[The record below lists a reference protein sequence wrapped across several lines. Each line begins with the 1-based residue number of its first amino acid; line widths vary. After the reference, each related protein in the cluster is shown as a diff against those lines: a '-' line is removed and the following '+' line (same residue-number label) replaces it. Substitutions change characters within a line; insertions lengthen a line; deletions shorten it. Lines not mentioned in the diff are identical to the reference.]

1 MAASASPLRR
11 SLIALIVILTLA
23 PAGHAFAKADLG
35 PSLVQR
41 LTSAAPSDA
50 LEVIVTYH
58 GAGPVTAAQ
67 LDTLRAIGVGGL
79 YFRMLPMA
87 AVVATPAQIEAIAA
101 QPDVRSVWFNDP
113 LEYEMAQ
120 ARTLSSV
127 DQLAANEQLRTPEG
141 LPFTG
146 RGVGILVNDS
156 GVDATHPDLQFGT
169 KVIQNVLGHAGGPI
183 NAGSLE
189 PLLYIENVPN
199 TDVAG
204 SHGTHVA
211 GIAAGLGTMS
221 DGLYAG
227 AARGANII
235 GFGSGAAISI
245 LNTAGAFDYALA
257 NRQRYNIR
265 VITNSFGGPST
276 IGQPFN
282 PNDPIVVASKQL
294 ADNGVITVFSA
305 GNSGSGP
312 DTITG
317 PYKKSPWVVLA
328 GNGTKDG
335 TLAPSSSRGRIAG
348 GVYEVTIGNE
358 TFTVEDR
365 PTLVTPG
372 TAIAAPR
379 ALATVDAT
387 GNIGFQ
393 SDLEALGPTHAPFYS
408 IKSGT
413 SMAAPHVAGLVAI
426 LLEAN
431 PSLGWR
437 EVKSILKATATNMSG
452 YEPWEVGAGHANIE
466 AAVAM
471 ALGKRSDFGL
481 ANNLTRP
488 GGFNA
493 NATIVESP
501 EVRNYSIPFMPAP
514 RGQTASV
521 EFDLGPEVAVVT
533 ARWAQPT
540 GSPCTCA
547 VILIDPDGKSFGSG
561 IAQPVLA
568 PIVSAAAPGKPG
580 RWKVTMR
587 GIGAVSGV
595 AVDPLQLTNGVA
607 GPGTA
612 NVTVKTFIT
621 QGFTGLNDI
630 ASHPMRGVIEFA
642 ASNRLAD
649 SLDSGRFNPDRK
661 IDRIAAAEYLVTG
674 FGIRQRLDLSGRRL
688 FSDLLNTDPAAEVFA
703 QMVTARG
710 ALLFDL
716 DHDAKPVSLVD
727 RSRGMF
733 KPNADMERQEL
744 AYSLIQALGL
754 QKTAEATTGP
764 VTAPYEG
771 ARIVLSD
778 EDRIRPDLRGYV
790 QVALDLGILT
800 AEFFVDDT
808 NPLSPKIKAV
818 FKPAEG
824 ITRADYTLAA
834 VQANLHHLK

>member
-1 MAASASPLRR
+1 MAASMPLRIR
-11 SLIALIVILTLA
+11 RLTGLLIVFAVTTA
-23 PAGHAFAKADLG
+23 VPAFATADLG
-35 PSLVQR
+35 PTLVQR
-41 LTSAAPSDA
+41 LASAAPADQ
-50 LEVIVTYH
+50 LDVIVTYH
-58 GAGPVTAAQ
+58 GDGPLSAAQ
-67 LDTLRAIGVGGL
+67 IDRLRAIGVGGV
-79 YFRMLPMA
+79 YFHALPMA
-87 AVVATPAQIEAIAA
+87 GVVATPAQIDAIAA
-101 QPDVRSVWFNDP
+101 MADVRSVWLNDR
-113 LEYEMAQ
+113 LVYEMAQ
-120 ARTLSSV
+120 ARTLTSV
-127 DQLAANEQLRTPEG
+127 DQLAANEQLRTPAG
-141 LPFTG
+141 LPYTG

-156 GVDATHPDLQFGT
+156 GVDGTHPDLLFGT

-183 NAGSLE
+183 NAGTLE
-189 PLLYIENVPN
+189 PLLNIENVPN

-227 AARGANII
+227 AARGAHII
-235 GFGSGAAISI
+235 GYGSGAAVSI

-257 NRQRYNIR
+257 NHERYNIR

-282 PNDPIVVASKQL
+282 PNDPIVVASKKL
-294 ADNGVITVFSA
+294 ADVGVITVFSA

-312 DTITG
+312 DSITG

-328 GNGTKDG
+328 GNGTKAG
-335 TLAPSSSRGRIAG
+335 TLAATSSRGRIAG

-365 PTLVTPG
+365 PTVVAPG

-379 ALATVDAT
+379 ALATADAT

-393 SDLEALGPTHAPFYS
+393 NELEVLGPELAPFYS

-431 PSLGWR
+431 PDLGWR
-437 EVKSILKATATNMSG
+437 DVKAILKATATNMSG

-471 ALGKRSDFGL
+471 ALGMRSDFGL

-493 NATIVESP
+493 NATVTESP
-501 EVRNYSIPFMPAP
+501 VVNTYSIPFMPAP
-514 RGQTASV
+514 RGQTGSV
-521 EFDLGPEVAVVT
+521 QFDLGPEVAVVT
-533 ARWAQPT
+533 ARWQQPT

-547 VILIDPDGKSFGSG
+547 VVLIDPDGKSYGSG

-580 RWKVTMR
+580 RWTVTMR

-595 AVDPLQLTNGVA
+595 AIDPLQLTNGVA

-612 NVTVKTFIT
+612 NVTVRTYVT
-621 QGFTGLNDI
+621 EGFTGLTDI
-630 ASHPMRGVIEFA
+630 ATHPMRGVIEFA

-649 SLDSGRFNPDRK
+649 SLPSGEFKPDKK
-661 IDRIAAAEYLVTG
+661 IDRIEAAEYLVSG
-674 FGIRQRLDLSGRRL
+674 FGIRQRLDLTRRNL
-688 FSDLLNTDPAAEVFA
+688 FTDLLNRAPSAEVFA

-733 KPNADMERQEL
+733 KPNADVERQEL
-744 AYSLIQALGL
+744 AYALIQSLGL
-754 QKTAEATTGP
+754 QKTAESITGP

-778 EDRIRPDLRGYV
+778 EQKIRPELRGYV
-790 QVALDLGILT
+790 QLVLDLGILT
-800 AEFFVDDT
+800 AQVYVDNS
-808 NPLSPKIKAV
+808 NPLAPKIRAL
-818 FKPAEG
+818 FRPTEG
-824 ITRADYTLAA
+824 ITRAEYALGA

>member
-1 MAASASPLRR
+1 MAGLTRPVLAFLL
-11 SLIALIVILTLA
+11 LITF
-23 PAGHAFAKADLG
+23 PAVAADLG
-35 PSLVQR
+35 PTLVQR
-41 LTSAAPSDA
+41 LQSAAPTD
-50 LEVIVTYH
+50 LIEVVVTFK
-58 GAGPVTAAQ
+58 GAGPVSGTQ
-67 LDTLRAIGVGGL
+67 LEALGAIGVKGL
-79 YFRMLPMA
+79 YFQRLPMA
-87 AVVATPAQIEAIAA
+87 GVLATPAQIEAIAA
-101 QPDVRSVWFNDP
+101 RPDVRSVWLNDR

-127 DQLAANEQLRTPEG
+127 DQLAANPQLRAPDG
-141 LPFTG
+141 LPYTG
-146 RGVGILVNDS
+146 RGIGILVNDS
-156 GVDATHPDLQFGT
+156 GVDATHPDLLFGT
-169 KVIQNVLGHAGGPI
+169 KVIQNVLGHPGILAVTS
-183 NAGSLE
+183 ALE
-189 PLLYIENVPN
+189 PVLNVENVPN

-211 GIAAGLGTMS
+211 GIAGGLGTMS

-227 AARGANII
+227 AAKGANII
-235 GFGSGAAISI
+235 GYGSGAAISI

-257 NRQRYNIR
+257 NHERYNIR

-282 PNDPIVVASKQL
+282 PNDPIVVASKLL
-294 ADNGVITVFSA
+294 ADVGVITVFSA

-328 GNGTKDG
+328 GNGTKRG

-348 GVYEVTIGNE
+348 GVYEVTMDGE

-365 PTLVTPG
+365 PTVVAPG
-372 TAIAAPR
+372 TEIAATR
-379 ALATVDAT
+379 ALATADAT

-393 SDLEALGPTHAPFYS
+393 HDLEVLGPTHAPFYS
-408 IKSGT
+408 IKTGT

-431 PSLGWR
+431 PDLGWR

-471 ALGKRSDFGL
+471 ALGKRTDFGL

-493 NATIVESP
+493 NATVVESAIS
-501 EVRNYSIPFMPAP
+501 NTYSIPFMPAP

-521 EFDLGPEVAVVT
+521 QFDLGPEVAVVT
-533 ARWAQPT
+533 ARWAQPI

-547 VILIDPDGKSFGSG
+547 VVLIDPDGKSYGSG

-568 PIVSAAAPGKPG
+568 PIVSAAAPGKAG
-580 RWKVTMR
+580 RWSVTMR
-587 GIGAVSGV
+587 GIGSVSGV
-595 AVDPLQLTNGVA
+595 SVDPLQLTNGVA

-612 NVTVKTFIT
+612 NVTVRTFVT
-621 QGFTGLNDI
+621 EGFTGLNDI
-630 ASHPMRGVIEFA
+630 ATHPMRGIIEFA
-642 ASNRLAD
+642 AGNRLAD
-649 SLDSGRFNPDRK
+649 SLPAGVFNPDKR

-674 FGIRQRLDLSGRRL
+674 FGIRQRLDLSGASI
-688 FSDLLNTDPAAEVFA
+688 FSDLLNFNPAAEVFA

-710 ALLFDL
+710 TLLFDL
-716 DHDAKPVSLVD
+716 NHDAKPVSLVD

-733 KPNADMERQEL
+733 KPRADMERQEL
-744 AYSLIQALGL
+744 AYALIQALGL
-754 QKTAEATTGP
+754 EASAASITGD

-771 ARIVLSD
+771 GRIVLSD
-778 EDRIRPDLRGYV
+778 QDRIRPELRGYV
-790 QVALDLGILT
+790 QLSLDLGIIQP
-800 AEFFVDDT
+800 EFVIDST
-808 NPLSPKIKAV
+808 NPLAPRIKAI
-818 FKPAEG
+818 FRPQEG
-824 ITRADYTLAA
+824 ITRADYAHAA

>member
-1 MAASASPLRR
+1 MAASSSQVRR
-11 SLIALIVILTLA
+11 ALIGLFVVLTLA
-23 PAGHAFAKADLG
+23 SSESVFARAELG
-35 PSLVQR
+35 PTLVQQ
-41 LTSAAPSDA
+41 LQSAAPA
-50 LEVIVTYH
+50 QLLEVIVTFQ
-58 GAGPVTAAQ
+58 GNGPLSAAQ
-67 LDTLRAIGVGGL
+67 RDRLRSIGVGGL
-79 YFRMLPMA
+79 YFQRLPMA
-87 AVVATPAQIEAIAA
+87 GVLATPAQIDAIAA
-101 QPDVRSVWFNDP
+101 MPDVRSVWFNDR

-127 DQLAANEQLRTPEG
+127 DQLAANPQLRTPAG
-141 LPFTG
+141 LPYTG
-146 RGVGILVNDS
+146 RGIGILVNDS
-156 GVDATHPDLQFGT
+156 GVDATHPDLLFGT
-169 KVIQNVLGHAGGPI
+169 KVIQNVLGHGG
-183 NAGSLE
+183 ALVSTSLDQ
-189 PLLYIENVPN
+189 YRDIENVPN

-221 DGLYAG
+221 NGAYAG
-227 AARGANII
+227 AAKGAHII
-235 GFGSGAAISI
+235 GYGSGAAVSI
-245 LNTAGAFDYALA
+245 LNTAGGFDYALA
-257 NRQRYNIR
+257 NYQRYNIR
-265 VITNSFGGPST
+265 IITNSFGGPST
-276 IGQPFN
+276 IGQAWN
-282 PNDPIVVASKQL
+282 PNDPTVVASKLL
-294 ADNGVITVFSA
+294 ADVGVITVFSA

-328 GNGTKDG
+328 GNGTKKG
-335 TLAPSSSRGRIAG
+335 TLAPSSSRGRISG
-348 GVYEVTIGNE
+348 GVYQATMGAE
-358 TFTVEDR
+358 TFIIEDR
-365 PTLVTPG
+365 PTVVAPG

-393 SDLEALGPTHAPFYS
+393 NDLEVLGPELAPFYS

-431 PSLGWR
+431 PNLGWR

-471 ALGKRSDFGL
+471 ALGKRTDFGL
-481 ANNLTRP
+481 ANNLLRS
-488 GGFNA
+488 FNA
-493 NATIVESP
+493 NATVTESP
-501 EVRNYSIPFMPAP
+501 VVNTYSIPFMPAP

-521 EFDLGPEVAVVT
+521 QFDVGPEVAVVT
-533 ARWAQPT
+533 GRWAQPT

-547 VILIDPDGKSFGSG
+547 VVFIDPDGKQYGSG

-580 RWKVTMR
+580 RWTVTMR

-595 AVDPLQLTNGVA
+595 AVDPLQLTNGIA

-612 NVTVKTFIT
+612 NVTVRTYVT
-621 QGFTGLNDI
+621 EGFSGLTDI
-630 ASHPMRGVIEFA
+630 ALHPMRGIIEFA

-649 SLDSGRFNPDRK
+649 SLANGEFRPDRK
-661 IDRIAAAEYLVTG
+661 IDRIQAAEYLVSG
-674 FGIRQRLDLSGRRL
+674 FGIRQRLDLSGAKL
-688 FSDLLNTDPAAEVFA
+688 FNDLLNWNPAAEVFA

-716 DHDAKPVSLVD
+716 NHDAKAVSLVD

-744 AYSLIQALGL
+744 AYAMIQSLGL
-754 QKTAEATTGP
+754 QAAAEATSGS

-778 EDRIRPDLRGYV
+778 EDRIRPELRGYV
-790 QVALDLGILT
+790 QLALDLGILT
-800 AEFFVDDT
+800 ANIYVDNS
-808 NPLSPKIKAV
+808 NPLAPRIKAV
-818 FKPAEG
+818 FQPQEG
-824 ITRADYTLAA
+824 ITRGDYALAA

>member
-1 MAASASPLRR
+1 MTPFIFRIRR
-11 SLIALIVILTLA
+11 ALLALFVVLTIA
-23 PAGHAFAKADLG
+23 PAVPAFAKADLG
-35 PSLVQR
+35 PTLVQR
-41 LTSAAPSDA
+41 LATAAPDQP

-58 GAGPVTAAQ
+58 GDGPVSAAQ
-67 LDTLRAIGVGGL
+67 LDRLRALGVGGVYL
-79 YFRMLPMA
+79 QALPMA
-87 AVVATPAQIEAIAA
+87 GVLATPAQIEAIAA
-101 QPDVRSVWFNDP
+101 MPDVRSVWFNDP

-120 ARTLSSV
+120 ARTLTSV
-127 DQLAANEQLRTPEG
+127 DQLAANEQLRTPDG
-141 LPFTG
+141 QPFTG

-156 GVDATHPDLQFGT
+156 GVDGTHPDLLFGT
-169 KVIQNVLGHAGGPI
+169 KVVQNVLGHAGGPI
-183 NAGSLE
+183 NAGTLE
-189 PLLYIENVPN
+189 PLLNIENVPN
-199 TDVAG
+199 TDLAG

-221 DGLYAG
+221 NGAYAG
-227 AARGANII
+227 AARGAHII
-235 GFGSGAAISI
+235 GYGSGAAVAI

-257 NRQRYNIR
+257 NRERYNIR

-282 PNDPIVVASKQL
+282 PNDPIVVASKRL
-294 ADNGVITVFSA
+294 ADAGVITVFSA

-335 TLAPSSSRGRIAG
+335 TLAASSSRGRIAG
-348 GVYEVTIGNE
+348 GVYEVTIGGE

-365 PTLVTPG
+365 PTVVAPG
-372 TAIAAPR
+372 TQIAAPR
-379 ALATVDAT
+379 ALATADAT
-387 GNIGFQ
+387 GSIGFQ
-393 SDLEALGPTHAPFYS
+393 HDLNVLGPELAPFYS

-431 PSLGWR
+431 PDLTWR

-452 YEPWEVGAGHANIE
+452 YEPWETGAGHANIE

-471 ALGKRSDFGL
+471 ALGRRTDFGL

-501 EVRNYSIPFMPAP
+501 VVNTYSIDFMPAP
-514 RGQTASV
+514 RGQTGFV
-521 EFDLGPEVAVVT
+521 QFDVAPDVAVIT
-533 ARWAQPT
+533 ARWQQPA

-547 VILIDPDGKSFGSG
+547 VVLIDPDGKSYGSG

-580 RWKVTMR
+580 RWTLTMR
-587 GIGAVSGV
+587 GIGSVSGV

-612 NVTVKTFIT
+612 NITVRTYVT
-621 QGFTGLNDI
+621 QGFTGLSDI
-630 ASHPMRGVIEFA
+630 ATHPMRGVIEFA

-649 SLDSGRFNPDRK
+649 SLASGEFKPNRK
-661 IDRIAAAEYLVTG
+661 IDRINAAEYLVTG
-674 FGIRQRLDLSGRRL
+674 FGIRQRLDLSGRSL
-688 FSDLLNTDPAAEVFA
+688 FTDLLDRGPAAEVFA

-710 ALLFDL
+710 ALLFDSN
-716 DHDAKPVSLVD
+716 HDAKPVSLVD

-744 AYSLIQALGL
+744 AYALIQSLGL
-754 QKTAEATTGP
+754 QAAAEAVTGD
-764 VTAPYEG
+764 VAAPYEG

-778 EDRIRPDLRGYV
+778 QDQIRPELRGYV
-790 QVALDLGILT
+790 QLALDLGILT
-800 AEFFVDDT
+800 ADFVVDESD
-808 NPLSPKIKAV
+808 PLAPKIKAV
-818 FKPAEG
+818 FKPLEG
-824 ITRADYTLAA
+824 ISRGDYALAA

>member
-1 MAASASPLRR
+1 MAASRSRGLRGLISLLVILSFTAASPAFANADLGPTLVEQLASASP
-11 SLIALIVILTLA
+11 
-23 PAGHAFAKADLG
+23 D
-35 PSLVQR
+35 QQ
-41 LTSAAPSDA
+41 

-58 GAGPVTAAQ
+58 GDGPLSAAQ
-67 LDTLRAIGVGGL
+67 LDRLRAIGVGGV
-79 YFRMLPMA
+79 YFHALPMA
-87 AVVATPAQIEAIAA
+87 GVVATQAQIDAIASM
-101 QPDVRSVWFNDP
+101 PDVRSVWFNDR

-120 ARTLSSV
+120 ARTLTSV
-127 DQLAANEQLRTPEG
+127 DQLAANEQLRTPDG
-141 LPFTG
+141 LPYTG
-146 RGVGILVNDS
+146 RGIGILVNDS
-156 GVDATHPDLQFGT
+156 GVDGTHPDLLFGT
-169 KVIQNVLGHAGGPI
+169 KVVQNVLGHAGGPI

-189 PLLYIENVPN
+189 PLLNVENVPN
-199 TDVAG
+199 TDLAG

-221 DGLYAG
+221 DGAYAG

-235 GFGSGAAISI
+235 GYGSGAAISI
-245 LNTAGAFDYALA
+245 LNTAGAFDYTLA
-257 NRQRYNIR
+257 NHERYNIR
-265 VITNSFGGPST
+265 IITNSFGGPST

-282 PNDPIVVASKQL
+282 PNDPIVVASKKL
-294 ADNGVITVFSA
+294 ADAGVITVFSA

-328 GNGTKDG
+328 GNGMKSG
-335 TLAPSSSRGRIAG
+335 TLAASSSRGRIAG
-348 GVYEVTIGNE
+348 GEYEVTMDGE
-358 TFTVEDR
+358 TFTVKDR
-365 PTLVTPG
+365 PTVVAPG

-379 ALATVDAT
+379 ALATADAT

-393 SDLEALGPTHAPFYS
+393 SDLEALGPELAPFYS

-431 PSLGWR
+431 PDLGWR
-437 EVKSILKATATNMSG
+437 EVKAILEATATNMSG
-452 YEPWEVGAGHANIE
+452 YQPWEVGAGFANVE

-471 ALGKRSDFGL
+471 ALGLRTDFGV

-493 NATIVESP
+493 NATVTESP
-501 EVRNYSIPFMPAP
+501 EVRHFSIPFMPAP
-514 RGQTASV
+514 RGQTGFA

-533 ARWAQPT
+533 ARWQQPT

-547 VILIDPDGKSFGSG
+547 VLLIDPDGKSYGSA
-561 IAQPVLA
+561 IALPLLS

-580 RWKVTMR
+580 RWTVTMR
-587 GIGAVSGV
+587 GIGGVSGV

-612 NVTVKTFIT
+612 NVTVRTYVT
-621 QGFTGLNDI
+621 EGFTGLNDI
-630 ASHPMRGVIEFA
+630 ADHPMRGIIEFA

-649 SLDSGRFNPDRK
+649 SLANGEFKPNKK
-661 IDRIAAAEYLVTG
+661 IDRIEAAEYLVSG
-674 FGIRQRLDLSGRRL
+674 FGIRQRLDLSGSAL
-688 FSDLLNTDPAAEVFA
+688 FTDLRNNDSASEVFA
-703 QMVTARG
+703 QMATARG

-716 DHDAKPVSLVD
+716 NHDAKPVLLVD
-727 RSRGMF
+727 RSSGMF
-733 KPNADMERQEL
+733 RAKADMERQEL
-744 AYSLIQALGL
+744 AYALIQSLGL
-754 QKTAEATTGP
+754 QEMAEAFTGS

-778 EDRIRPDLRGYV
+778 EDRIRPELRGYV
-790 QVALDLGILT
+790 QLALDLGILT
-800 AEFFVDDT
+800 PTFYSD
-808 NPLSPKIKAV
+808 PLSPFIKAV
-818 FKPAEG
+818 FNPTEG
-824 ITRADYTLAA
+824 ITRAEYALTA